1 MQQSYLTGFQVQNQY
16 HSEELILNRVF
27 PNDKCK
33 CLKKNSDCKHVTI
46 YSLFDIIQPSLF
58 SVLDRIN
65 SVFKL
70 NN

>member
-1 MQQSYLTGFQVQNQY
+1 MINV
-16 HSEELILNRVF
+16 
-27 PNDKCK
+27 CK

-70 NN
+70 NNWLITTISQIYLDVEKFSFIFKW